1 VASHVRKPK
10 RLIPITT
17 REIDVY
23 ALIRKLKRTTRCT
36 NQDLVDATGF
46 SPSFI
51 DGVLCDRLDAKDLH
65 KAMRLVQAYQANVA
79 GPLPLQGDFDPDD

>member
-1 VASHVRKPK
+1 MAGNARKPK

-23 ALIRKLKRTTRCT
+23 AMMRKLKRAARCT
-36 NQDLVDATGF
+36 NQDIVDATGF
-46 SPSFI
+46 SPSFV
-51 DGVLCDRLDAKDLH
+51 DGVMSDRLDAKDLH
-65 KAMRLVQAYQANVA
+65 KAMRLVQAYQANIA